1 MLSSA
6 NRNMLW
12 ASTFVDELARAG
24 LRAAVIAP
32 GSRSTPLAFAF
43 AANPRVTV
51 YSLLDERSAAFF
63 ALGIGLQSGIAAAVL
78 CTSGTAAANF
88 LPAIVEANHARVPLL
103 VLTADRPPEARSSG
117 ANQTVDQLKLY
128 GDQVRWFQDVALPE
142 SNPSELMLRYL
153 CSLADR
159 ALAVAAGT
167 PAGAVHLNFPFRKP
181 LEPTIAPGDTDRS
194 SAAGGTKDRERPQLQ
209 ITSAA
214 QAPSVE
220 QVRAVVDMLQG
231 YRRPLIVCGPR
242 CAGPAFVVAVQRLA
256 ARARVPLLA
265 DALSGVRFAHRPE
278 GAAVLVFGLYEN
290 YIGSAVLPDPDLI
303 LRFGAPP
310 ISAALER
317 LIDGTD
323 APQILISDS
332 GVYEDPSHRLSALFR
347 CDPAELCDS
356 ASEAIAA
363 HPPLNAAGWAGQ
375 WAACEARAATAIAA
389 AFASNGV
396 EGSVVAAVATAQ
408 PAASPLFIGNS
419 LPVRHL
425 DQFAAVCISQVA
437 VYCNRGASGIDGT
450 ISSALGVA
458 ASSGQRV
465 TVLLG
470 DLAFY
475 HDLNALLAL
484 RRCGLQAIV
493 VVLNNDGGGIFRRL
507 PVAQFDPIF
516 TDLFLT
522 PHGLEF
528 SGAAAL
534 FGLRY
539 QLVDHIRE
547 FGAAFSAAM
556 GRSGSQLIEVRTDSA
571 AHELVRQRIRS
582 ALLDPAL

>member
-12 ASTFVDELARAG
+12 ASTFVNELARAG

-43 AANPRVTV
+43 AANPHITV

-63 ALGIGLQSGIAAAVL
+63 ALGIGLQSGRAAAVL

-88 LPAIVEANHARVPLL
+88 LPAIVEANHARVPML

-128 GDQVRWFQDVALPE
+128 GDHVRWFQDVALPE
-142 SNPSELMLRYL
+142 ANPPELMVRYL

-159 ALAVAAGT
+159 ALAVAAGE

-181 LEPTIAPGDTDRS
+181 LEPTVVPGDIDRGPTE
-194 SAAGGTKDRERPQLQ
+194 AGSIGREQPQLK
-209 ITSAA
+209 ISSGAHL
-214 QAPSVE
+214 PSDE
-220 QVRAVVDMLQG
+220 QVRAVVAALQG
-231 YRRPLIVCGPR
+231 SNRPLIVCGPR
-242 CAGPAFVVAVQRLA
+242 CGGPAFVVAVQRLA
-256 ARARVPLLA
+256 AQMRVPLLA
-265 DALSGVRFAHRPE
+265 DALSGVRFADPPE
-278 GAAVLVFGLYEN
+278 KAAELVFGLYEN
-290 YIGSAVLPDPDLI
+290 YVGSAVLAEPDFV

-317 LIDGTD
+317 LLDAGC
-323 APQILISDS
+323 APQILISES

-347 CDPAELCDS
+347 CDTAELCASVS
-356 ASEAIAA
+356 AALAA
-363 HPPLNAAGWAGQ
+363 HPPRVAAGWAGQ
-375 WAACEARAATAIAA
+375 WAACEARAATTIV
-389 AFASNGV
+389 ASFESDEV
-396 EGSVVAAVATAQ
+396 EGSVVAALAAAQ
-408 PAASPLFIGNS
+408 PTGVPLFIASS

-425 DQFAAVCISQVA
+425 DQFAAVRANHVP
-437 VYCNRGASGIDGT
+437 VFCNRGASGIDGT

-465 TVLLG
+465 TLVLG

-484 RRCGLQAIV
+484 RRCGLQAVI

-507 PVAQFDPIF
+507 PVAKFEPVF
-516 TDLFLT
+516 TGLFLT

-528 SGAAAL
+528 SGAATL

-539 QLVDHIRE
+539 QLVQHTRE
-547 FGAAFSAAM
+547 FGAVLGAAL
-556 GRSGSQLIEVRTDSA
+556 GRSESQLIEVQTDSS
-571 AHELVRQRIRS
+571 AHETARQRILS
-582 ALLDPAL
+582 ALRDPAP

>member
-24 LRAAVIAP
+24 LQAAVIAP

-43 AANPRVTV
+43 AANPRITV

-63 ALGIGLQSGIAAAVL
+63 ALGIGLQSGRAAAVL

-88 LPAIVEANHARVPLL
+88 LPAIVEANHARVPML
-103 VLTADRPPEARSSG
+103 VLTADRPPEARASG
-117 ANQTVDQLKLY
+117 ANQTVDQVKLY

-142 SNPSELMLRYL
+142 ANASELMLRYL

-159 ALAVAAGT
+159 ALAVAAGV

-181 LEPTIAPGDTDRS
+181 LEPTVVPGDIIRDPLGAGDMDR
-194 SAAGGTKDRERPQLQ
+194 DRLHLQ
-209 ITSAA
+209 ISSGA
-214 QAPSVE
+214 QTPSDE
-220 QVRAVVDMLQG
+220 QVRSVVAALQNSA
-231 YRRPLIVCGPR
+231 RPLIVCGPR
-242 CAGPAFVVAVQRLA
+242 CAGAAFVAAVQRLA
-256 ARARVPLLA
+256 AQLRVPVLA
-265 DALSGVRFAHRPE
+265 DALSGVRFARHPD
-278 GAAVLVFGLYEN
+278 GSADLVFGLYEN
-290 YIGSAVLPDPDLI
+290 YIGSAVLSAPDLI

-317 LIDGTD
+317 LIDGTSTT
-323 APQILISDS
+323 QILISDS
-332 GVYEDPSHRLSALFR
+332 GAYEDPSHRLSALLQ
-347 CDPAELCDS
+347 CNPAELCDAVS
-356 ASEAIAA
+356 AALAA
-363 HPPLNAAGWAGQ
+363 HPPLVAAGWAGQ
-375 WAACEARAATAIAA
+375 WAACEARASMAVAA
-389 AFASNGV
+389 AFESDGV
-396 EGSVVAAVATAQ
+396 EGSVVASVAAAH
-408 PAASPLFIGNS
+408 PAGAPLFIASS

-425 DQFAAVCISQVA
+425 DQFAAVRTTQMP

-465 TVLLG
+465 TLVLG
-470 DLAFY
+470 DIAFY
-475 HDLNALLAL
+475 HDFNALLAL
-484 RRCGLQAIV
+484 RRCGLHAII

-507 PVAQFDPIF
+507 PVAQFEPVF

-528 SGAAAL
+528 SGVATL

-539 QLVDHIRE
+539 QLVRHIRE
-547 FGAAFSAAM
+547 FGAAFSAAL
-556 GRSGSQLIEVRTDSA
+556 GRSGSQLIEVQTDSA
-571 AHELVRQRIRS
+571 ADELVRQRILSSLR
-582 ALLDPAL
+582 DTVQ